1 MNSKTFGFGTQSVIA
16 FAASIIS
23 VLALL
28 VFLLP
33 GSVFAAGTVYVD
45 ASTSSVT
52 HDGTSAHPFTTIQA
66 AIDDASTTN
75 GETIHVAAGTYA
87 ENVNVTKSVTISGD
101 SGAKIVVTTTTVNGI
116 DINANDVTIQG
127 LDIEGPANQSY
138 MTFAWGNDITR
149 GIAVHNGVT
158 NFTITNNTIANLRND
173 ILVDGR
179 NTGSITN
186 NIIDNSKS
194 GISIQY
200 TDAGV
205 GNTEGYAV
213 TISGNHEG
221 TYGNDWGLNA
231 HLNGH
236 YVGSTYFSNSQK
248 IATNAPASV
257 QTTLLANSS
266 ANGGWTVQDQGYSTM
281 NRTAVTVATTG
292 TATAQGDPLGPI
304 DTIQHGVD
312 ALVPGGTVNVSAG
325 TYTGNVVISKPN
337 LTIKGTGSVILNLG
351 SGYGFD
357 LDEPGNIAT
366 GFTMSGITV
375 NASPST
381 TYAFKAYKADGLT
394 LTNDTFNGGAGNTGG
409 GVDLNTTSNATI
421 SNVTSTGFHKNG
433 FAVTS
438 SYEAA
443 DPASSNITFN
453 NVTSTNNGWDGVA
466 FYTVGGAGG
475 ASSIT
480 GVSFT
485 GVNTVSGNGQGGIF
499 LEGDTDANAFGGVAP
514 RFTVTTDGTTLDLT
528 HVAFNQTGLFFDFD
542 INNYQSAPVN
552 AVGATFEGKTGDA
565 MTSFERGA
573 VDTYRINDQLDNAA
587 YGLVTYYT
595 PPAPAPV
602 TVTIDAYVNGA
613 QADTSNTASIAFPMH
628 AIFPGGEGD
637 YALSTSGYNNPD
649 AYKATTSDMP
659 VGSDYSTYQTA
670 AAAANK
676 CTADYPFR
684 LVGYGVG
691 DTLADAQAAAPSPT
705 VPSFT
710 NLTSD
715 KFVVV
720 FFKTC
725 PPAPTQITP
734 ATSGTTVTNAE
745 LPKVDWSDVSDSL
758 GPVSSYNYE
767 VSNAPA
773 TGAFGSFSNIVYSAS
788 LTSSENPNGGT
799 PDGTYYW
806 HEQAVDAAGHPGPWS
821 PTMSITFNSSVPAGP
836 SVPTNGAPNGT
847 TLNTNEF
854 DFTWDASTGTGP
866 LTYEFQSSK
875 NPAESAGV
883 LTTDLWQSGTLTS
896 PMIHSTGASDGT
908 WYWQVRA
915 KDAASAYSAWSPIWT
930 VTLDHSTT
938 TPDTTA
944 PVVTVT
950 PVAGSN
956 LSGTV
961 TFTITVTDNKPLDP
975 SKLSHIWV
983 YLYDNAGAQKS
994 KGANVDL
1001 SSGTAT
1007 FTVDTTLLDDGAAT
1021 LDVGKLFDA
1030 AGNPSGVGDSYFKN
1044 YQINNTVVAPAANV
1058 TTNDATSVSDTDAT
1072 LNGTIGSSDAQGHS
1086 FWVSSTT
1093 IDTSSSN
1100 IPADVYSTPDMG
1112 AASASS
1118 AFSALLSSLT
1128 ATNGA
1133 VVSGGAQGTMPAL
1146 FPGATY
1152 HYVAWANVGGTWFPG
1167 AEKTVTLGMVE
1178 GTSTPPEGTGHGAAP
1193 SANAQSITL
1202 NQDASTT
1209 ITLTGSD
1216 PEGDSLTYSIATT
1229 PAHGSLSA
1237 VTGTDVTYTPTAGY
1251 SGGDS
1256 FTFMANDGSST
1267 SAPAT
1272 VTITVNAA
1280 PPAPVTPSTLVV
1292 TPSAPQ
1298 GWSTYGLTASGTV
1311 DFIAASDSPSAPG
1324 ALELTT
1330 SNDVNS
1336 VTHFKKE
1343 ASSTLSDVTSISFA
1357 TKQIAAADATNGNA
1371 TLRLSIDLNGDGVE
1385 DDQLMY
1391 EPYYNGFAGGTNW
1404 NTWTITH
1411 SNGKFW
1417 SNYGIV
1423 YNGHPAVSA
1432 GSYASNFTLADVL
1445 QDHPNA
1451 KLIGLIVSMGSYN
1464 VSQQVAVDNVHLV
1477 TSTEDT
1483 TYNFEQDPASTNTG
1497 TGTGSGTVTSTSRS
1511 RSNSRSTTS
1520 SGSTGSTGSTGGQVL
1535 GASAF
1540 NFTRDLFFGLSGA
1553 DVTELQTELIAAGYL
1568 HITSATGWFGSLT
1581 RAAVAQWQSEH
1592 GIFPAAGYFGPI
1604 SRAKYSADG
1613 GFFLLTTPVTTTT
1626 STTTATTTPSV

>member
-1 MNSKTFGFGTQSVIA
+1 MTSSISGFGARKLIA
-16 FAASIIS
+16 LSASIIS
-23 VLALL
+23 VLALF

-45 ASTSSVT
+45 ASAAAGG
-52 HDGTSAHPFTTIQA
+52 DGTSAAQAFQTIQA
-66 AIDDASTTN
+66 AVNAANAGD
-75 GETIHVAAGTYA
+75 TIQVAAGTYTEA
-87 ENVNVTKSVTISGD
+87 VSVGKSVTISGD
-101 SGAKIVVTTTTVNGI
+101 SGAKLVVNTTTVNGI
-116 DINANDVTIQG
+116 SVTANDVTIQG

-138 MTFAWGNDITR
+138 TTFPWGGDITR
-149 GIAVHNGVT
+149 GIVIADSVT
-158 NFTITNNTIANLRND
+158 NFTITHNTIANLRND
-173 ILVDGR
+173 ILINGH
-179 NTGSITN
+179 NSTGSVTSN
-186 NIIDNSKS
+186 TIDNSKS
-194 GISIQY
+194 GISVQY
-200 TDAGV
+200 TDGS
-205 GNTEGYAV
+205 GI
-213 TISGNHEG
+213 TISGNTEG
-221 TYGNDWGLNA
+221 TYGNDWGVNL

-236 YVGSTYFSNSQK
+236 LDGTGAIIGSNTPP
-248 IATNAPASV
+248 IAAVAPASV
-257 QTTLLANSS
+257 QTALLANSS
-266 ANGGWTVQDQGYSTM
+266 ANDGWTVQDQGYSTM

-292 TATAQGDPLGPI
+292 GATAQGDPLGPI
-304 DTIQHGVD
+304 DTIQHGVN
-312 ALVPGGTVNVSAG
+312 AVVTGGTVNVSPG
-325 TYTGNVVISKPN
+325 TYSGDVTIATAN

-357 LDEPGNIAT
+357 LDEPGNVAT

-381 TYAFKAYKADGLT
+381 TYAFKAFKADGLT

-409 GVDLNTTSNATI
+409 GVDLNTTSNATLD
-421 SNVTSTGFHKNG
+421 NVVVTGFHKNG

-438 SYEAA
+438 KYVSGDTAA
-443 DPASSNITFN
+443 SNITFN
-453 NVTSTNNGWDGVA
+453 NISSTNNGWNGIA
-466 FYTVGGAGG
+466 FYTTNSAGTVGG
-475 ASSIT
+475 SLS
-480 GVSFT
+480 GVVFT
-485 GVNTVSGNGQGGIF
+485 GTNTISGNGTTGPTQGGIF
-499 LEGDTDANAFGGVAP
+499 IEGDSDSNLGLGHAP
-514 RFTVTTDGTTLDLT
+514 TYTVTSDGTTLDLT
-528 HVAFNQTGLFFDFD
+528 HVAFNSNAPSD
-542 INNYQSAPVN
+542 IFNYQTSGVN
-552 AVGATFEGKTGDA
+552 AVGATFGGLTGNAMDAGQRSAEDGKI
-565 MTSFERGA
+565 
-573 VDTYRINDQLDNAA
+573 YDQLDNAA

-595 PPAPAPV
+595 PAAPATV

-637 YALSTSGYNNPD
+637 YTLSTSGYNNPD

-684 LVGYGVG
+684 LIGYGVG
-691 DTLADAQAAAPSPT
+691 DTLADAQAAAPSAT

-725 PPAPTQITP
+725 PPAPTPITP

-745 LPKVDWSDVSDSL
+745 LPKIDWSDVSDSL

-767 VSNAPA
+767 VSNAPD
-773 TGAFGSFSNIVYSAS
+773 TGAFGSFNNIVYSAT

-806 HEQAVDAAGHPGPWS
+806 HEQAVDAAGHVGPWS

-847 TLNTNEF
+847 TLNTNNF

-866 LTYEFQSSK
+866 LTYEFQSSL
-875 NPAESAGV
+875 NPAQTGGV
-883 LTTDLWQSGTLTS
+883 LTTGLWQSGTLPS
-896 PMIHSTGASDGT
+896 NMIHSSGAPDGT

-950 PVAGSN
+950 PAAGST

-975 SKLSHIWV
+975 SKLTHIWT

-1021 LDVGKLFDA
+1021 LDVGKLYDA

-1044 YQINNTVVAPAANV
+1044 YQISNGSTTPPVVANV

-1167 AEKTVTLGMVE
+1167 AEKTVTLGQVE
-1178 GTSTPPEGTGHGAAP
+1178 GTSTSPTGHGAAP
-1193 SANAQSITL
+1193 TANAQSITI

-1209 ITLTGSD
+1209 ITFTGSD
-1216 PEGDSLTYSIATT
+1216 PEGDSLTYSIATP

-1237 VTGTDVTYTPTAGY
+1237 ITGTDVTYTPTAGY
-1251 SGGDS
+1251 SGGDW
-1256 FTFMANDGSST
+1256 FTFTANDGSST

-1272 VTITVNAA
+1272 VLITINAA

-1357 TKQIAAADATNGNA
+1357 TKQIAAVDATNGNA
-1371 TLRLSIDLNGDGVE
+1371 TLRLSIDLDGNGTE

-1417 SNYGIV
+1417 SNENMT
-1423 YNGHPAVSA
+1423 YNGLGGVSA

-1445 QDHPNA
+1445 HDHPNA

-1477 TSTEDT
+1477 TATEDT
-1483 TYNFEQDPASTNTG
+1483 TYNFEQDPASTSTG
-1497 TGTGSGTVTSTSRS
+1497 TGGGSGTVTSTSRS

-1592 GIFPAAGYFGPI
+1592 GIFPAVGYFGPI